1 LVFLDETGVNLAM
14 VSLYARAIIGQRAY
28 SQRPLKK
35 GKNISLIGAMTLQE
49 GFLTGLSFD
58 GGTNGDTFVWFIE
71 KILVPKLWSG
81 AVVVMDNLPAHK
93 VPGVSEAIASVGAK
107 VVYLSPYSPDF
118 NPIENLWSK
127 LKSYLRSIEARTQ
140 DTLHDAIHDGLQLI
154 TLTDIRNW
162 FAHCCYC
169 T

>member
-1 LVFLDETGVNLAM
+1 MVN
-14 VSLYARAIIGQRAY
+14 LYARALKGQRAY
-28 SQRPLKK
+28 SKCPLKR
-35 GKNISLIGAMTLQE
+35 GKNISVIGAMTIKD
-49 GFLTGLSFD
+49 GFLTGLGFE
-58 GGTNGDTFVWFIE
+58 GGTNGDTFLWFIE
-71 KILVPKLWSG
+71 TILVPKLCSA

-93 VPGVSEAIASVGAK
+93 VQGVREAIAEAGAT

-127 LKSYLRSIEARTQ
+127 LKSFLRSVEARTRE
-140 DTLHDAIHDGLQLI
+140 TLHEAIKDGLQLI
-154 TLTDIRNW
+154 TLKDIRNW

>member
-1 LVFLDETGVNLAM
+1 MVNL
-14 VSLYARAIIGQRAY
+14 YAHALKGQRAY
-28 SQRPLKK
+28 SKCPLKR
-35 GKNISLIGAMTLQE
+35 GKNISVIGAMTIFD
-49 GFLTGLSFD
+49 GFLTGLSFE
-58 GGTNGDTFVWFIE
+58 GGTNGDTFLWFIE
-71 KILVPKLWSG
+71 TILVPKLWSG

-93 VPGVSEAIASVGAK
+93 VQGVREAIAEAGAT

-127 LKSYLRSIEARTQ
+127 LKSFLRSVEARTRE
-140 DTLHDAIHDGLQLI
+140 TLHEAIRDGLQLI
-154 TLTDIRNW
+154 TLKDIRSW